1 MINNKQAF
9 SSFSVDD
16 IPAAKEF
23 YGETLGL
30 KATEMP
36 EGLQLEIGGLSVFLY
51 AKDDHEPASFTVLNF
66 PVDDV
71 EKTVDELT
79 DLGVTFEQ
87 YEGELKT
94 DEKGIF
100 HGDEETGGPDK
111 IAWFTDPAG
120 NILSVM
126 TAEYMVEDNKKTKAA
141 KKG

>member
-1 MINNKQAF
+1 MIKKTQAF

-23 YGETLGL
+23 YGDTLGL
-30 KATEMP
+30 NVTEKP
-36 EGLQLEIGGLSVFLY
+36 EGLQLEIGGLKVFLY
-51 AKDDHEPASFTVLNF
+51 AKDDHEAASFTVLNF

-87 YEGELKT
+87 YEGELET

-100 HGDEETGGPDK
+100 HGGEGKGGGPDK

-120 NILSVM
+120 NIISVVDGAFE
-126 TAEYMVEDNKKTKAA
+126 AEDKKKSSAA
-141 KKG
+141 KV

>member
-1 MINNKQAF
+1 MIKKTQAF

-30 KATEMP
+30 NVAEMP
-36 EGLQLEIGGLSVFLY
+36 EGLQLEIGGLKVFLY
-51 AKDDHEPASFTVLNF
+51 PKDDHEPASFTVLNF

-87 YEGELKT
+87 YEGEMKT

-100 HGDEETGGPDK
+100 HGDEETGGPDQ

-126 TAEYMVEDNKKTKAA
+126 AAAYMSEDKTKASAA
-141 KKG
+141 KG

>member
-1 MINNKQAF
+1 MIKKTQAF

-30 KATEMP
+30 NVAEMP
-36 EGLQLEIGGLSVFLY
+36 EGLQLEIGGLKVFLY
-51 AKDDHEPASFTVLNF
+51 PKEDHEPASFTVLNF

-87 YEGELKT
+87 YEGEIAT

-100 HGDEETGGPDK
+100 HGGEENGGGPDK

-120 NILSVM
+120 NILSI
-126 TAEYMVEDNKKTKAA
+126 VEGESASEDKTKASAA
-141 KKG
+141 KG